1 MIWSRINFI
10 ALFGLVGLAKADTT
24 FLNESTAVP
33 KFHLTLTPSL
43 VKDDYRLHGK
53 IVLSRACGSN
63 ETLVVLPKTIASVAS
78 AQYGASGLTASDKEG
93 SLPLDFQEVA
103 QGPFGLPTQQWTP
116 KRATEGPVSIEF
128 TAKPASVNVSA
139 LPGPHFDIRNATGGL
154 TGSMWALVPVPN
166 PLSGDN
172 YNIIVS
178 WNISAEQSAAYTWAD
193 GIGPHSHNFAGPV
206 TRLIQT
212 YFIVGDVKG
221 YPSMPTGP
229 NGKFGIYWL
238 EKTPFDIEQVGQYL
252 QNLLSYSTKF
262 WQDNSTDPYRVFIRI
277 NEEQRA
283 GSVGTGAGGTAL
295 LRSFL
300 FGYNRDTGLA
310 QDRVITLLA
319 HEMTHNWTP
328 WSSGT
333 NAEQSR
339 YNEGGAEFWSLRL
352 LWRAG
357 MLTADQYLNE
367 MNTRAVEY
375 YTNPTVNYTDE
386 KAQEVAWEIRD
397 AQRIPYGRGML
408 HFANIDAQ
416 MRAKYNG
423 TQKLDNLAI
432 PFLHTC
438 QKNGNCG
445 AEEWFSLLKSS
456 LGQEAVDDWNKAQQ
470 KLSDDLLAVLAQ
482 RNYQADP
489 PTLQEMRKT
498 LWEKV
503 FSGGWSTEANN
514 ESPGLPRKR
523 TSEETA
529 LYIGTLN
536 EDVPI
541 KSKGNVVPDYRRA
554 RQPVMFKASFQ
565 FGGKLAFYWVDAHFQ
580 KVPAESVDID
590 GNMSYADI
598 KGMVASHYDANE
610 VDRVG
615 EWNWEKVVHWTRH
628 RVTIVARRTNAGV
641 GVIGVRPRPLPDI
654 EEDLGELQQIRL
666 VEPCL
671 REEEE
676 EEE

>member
-1 MIWSRINFI
+1 MIWSRINFV

-33 KFHLTLTPSL
+33 KFHLNLTPSL

-53 IVLSRACGSN
+53 IVFNRACGSN

-78 AQYGASGLTASDKEG
+78 AQYGASGLTASDKTG
-93 SLPLDFQEVA
+93 ALPLDFQEVA

-172 YNIIVS
+172 YNITVS

-193 GIGPHSHNFAGPV
+193 GVGPHSHNFVGPV
-206 TRLIQT
+206 TRLTQT

-221 YPSMPTGP
+221 YPSMPTSP
-229 NGKFGIYWL
+229 DGKFGIYWL

-300 FGYNRDTGLA
+300 FGYNRDAGLA

-357 MLTADQYLNE
+357 MLTTDQYLNE

-375 YTNPTVNYTDE
+375 YTNPTVNFTDE

-432 PFLHTC
+432 PFLQTC
-438 QKNGNCG
+438 QLNGNCG
-445 AEEWFSLLKSS
+445 GGEWFPLLKSS
-456 LGQEAVDDWNKAQQ
+456 LGQEAVDDWNK
-470 KLSDDLLAVLAQ
+470 V
-482 RNYQADP
+482 
-489 PTLQEMRKT
+489 T
-498 LWEKV
+498 
-503 FSGGWSTEANN
+503 SG
-514 ESPGLPRKR
+514 
-523 TSEETA
+523 
-529 LYIGTLN
+529 
-536 EDVPI
+536 
-541 KSKGNVVPDYRRA
+541 
-554 RQPVMFKASFQ
+554 QPLI
-565 FGGKLAFYWVDAHFQ
+565 KLAEGSLGPCFEVSQNGTSPVVYVW
-580 KVPAESVDID
+580 KVKEGLNTSNSD
-590 GNMSYADI
+590 
-598 KGMVASHYDANE
+598 
-610 VDRVG
+610 
-615 EWNWEKVVHWTRH
+615 
-628 RVTIVARRTNAGV
+628 
-641 GVIGVRPRPLPDI
+641 
-654 EEDLGELQQIRL
+654 
-666 VEPCL
+666 CL
-671 REEEE
+671 I
-676 EEE
+676 

>member
-1 MIWSRINFI
+1 MAVFSRI
-10 ALFGLVGLAKADTT
+10 AD
-24 FLNESTAVP
+24 
-33 KFHLTLTPSL
+33 
-43 VKDDYRLHGK
+43 
-53 IVLSRACGSN
+53 
-63 ETLVVLPKTIASVAS
+63 LP
-78 AQYGASGLTASDKEG
+78 
-93 SLPLDFQEVA
+93 
-103 QGPFGLPTQQWTP
+103 
-116 KRATEGPVSIEF
+116 
-128 TAKPASVNVSA
+128 
-139 LPGPHFDIRNATGGL
+139 
-154 TGSMWALVPVPN
+154 
-166 PLSGDN
+166 
-172 YNIIVS
+172 
-178 WNISAEQSAAYTWAD
+178 
-193 GIGPHSHNFAGPV
+193 
-206 TRLIQT
+206 
-212 YFIVGDVKG
+212 
-221 YPSMPTGP
+221 
-229 NGKFGIYWL
+229 
-238 EKTPFDIEQVGQYL
+238 
-252 QNLLSYSTKF
+252 
-262 WQDNSTDPYRVFIRI
+262 
-277 NEEQRA
+277 
-283 GSVGTGAGGTAL
+283 
-295 LRSFL
+295 
-300 FGYNRDTGLA
+300 
-310 QDRVITLLA
+310 
-319 HEMTHNWTP
+319 
-328 WSSGT
+328 
-333 NAEQSR
+333 
-339 YNEGGAEFWSLRL
+339 
-352 LWRAG
+352 
-357 MLTADQYLNE
+357 
-367 MNTRAVEY
+367 
-375 YTNPTVNYTDE
+375 
-386 KAQEVAWEIRD
+386 
-397 AQRIPYGRGML
+397 
-408 HFANIDAQ
+408 
-416 MRAKYNG
+416 
-423 TQKLDNLAI
+423 
-432 PFLHTC
+432 
-438 QKNGNCG
+438 
-445 AEEWFSLLKSS
+445 
-456 LGQEAVDDWNKAQQ
+456 KAQQ

-671 REEEE
+671 RDEEEE
-676 EEE
+676 EE

>member
-1 MIWSRINFI
+1 MIWSRIKSI
-10 ALFGLVGLAKADTT
+10 ALFGLVGFATADAT

-43 VKDDYRLHGK
+43 VQDDYRLHGK

-93 SLPLDFQEVA
+93 ALPLDFQEVD

-116 KRATEGPVSIEF
+116 KRATEGPVLIEF
-128 TAKPASVNVSA
+128 TAKPASVNTSA

-172 YNIIVS
+172 YNITVS
-178 WNISAEQSAAYTWAD
+178 WNISAEQGAAYTWAD
-193 GIGPHSHNFAGPV
+193 GVGPHSHNFVGPV
-206 TRLIQT
+206 TRLAQT
-212 YFIVGDVKG
+212 FFIVGRRL
-221 YPSMPTGP
+221 
-229 NGKFGIYWL
+229 GK
-238 EKTPFDIEQVGQYL
+238 YL
-252 QNLLSYSTKF
+252 QSLLSYSTKF
-262 WQDNSTDPYRVFIRI
+262 WQDNSTDPYRVFICI

-283 GSVGTGAGGTAL
+283 GTVGTGAGGTAL

-357 MLTADQYLNE
+357 MLTTDQYLNE

-432 PFLHTC
+432 SFLHTC
-438 QKNGNCG
+438 QQSGNCG
-445 AEEWFSLLKSS
+445 AEECTVAVAIAVNISIKMAVFSRVTDLSR
-456 LGQEAVDDWNKAQQ
+456 AQQ
-470 KLSDDLLAVLAQ
+470 KSCDDLLAVLIEK
-482 RNYQADP
+482 NHPTSP
-489 PTLQEMRKT
+489 PALDTMRKT
-498 LWEKV
+498 LWAKV
-503 FSGGWSTEANN
+503 FSGGWNTEAENP
-514 ESPGLPRKR
+514 SPELLRKR

-541 KSKGNVVPDYRRA
+541 KSKGNLIPDYRRA
-554 RQPVMFKASFQ
+554 RQPVLFKASFQ
-565 FGGKLAFYWVDAHFQ
+565 FGGKLAFFWVDAQYQ
-580 KVPAESVDID
+580 KLPADSVDID
-590 GNMSYADI
+590 GNMSYEDI
-598 KGMVASHYDANE
+598 KGMVASHYDTNE
-610 VDRVG
+610 MDRVG
-615 EWNWEKVVHWTRH
+615 GWNWEKVVQWARH
-628 RVTIVARRTNAGV
+628 RTTALARRTNVGV
-641 GVIGVRPRPLPDI
+641 GVIGVRPAPLPDI
-654 EEDLGELQQIRL
+654 REDPSELQQIRL
-666 VEPCL
+666 VEEQML
-671 REEEE
+671 KDGESEDV
-676 EEE
+676 

>member
-1 MIWSRINFI
+1 MAPACTPDLSDCDPSFDGLCYGSNEKMTIVAFLDTVVVMIWSRINFI

-33 KFHLTLTPSL
+33 KFHLNLTPSL

-53 IVLSRACGSN
+53 IVFNRACGSN

-78 AQYGASGLTASDKEG
+78 AQYGASGLTASDKTG
-93 SLPLDFQEVA
+93 ALPLDFQEVA

-139 LPGPHFDIRNATGGL
+139 LPGPHFDLRNATGGL

-172 YNIIVS
+172 YNITVS

-193 GIGPHSHNFAGPV
+193 GVGPHSHNSVGPV
-206 TRLIQT
+206 TRLTQT

-221 YPSMPTGP
+221 YPSMPTSP
-229 NGKFGIYWL
+229 DGKFGIYWL

-300 FGYNRDTGLA
+300 FGYNRDAGLA

-357 MLTADQYLNE
+357 MLTTDQYLNE

-375 YTNPTVNYTDE
+375 YTNPTVNFTDE

-432 PFLHTC
+432 PFLQTC
-438 QKNGNCG
+438 QLNGNCG
-445 AEEWFSLLKSS
+445 GGEWFPLLKSS
-456 LGQEAVDDWNKAQQ
+456 LGQEAVDDWNK
-470 KLSDDLLAVLAQ
+470 V
-482 RNYQADP
+482 
-489 PTLQEMRKT
+489 T
-498 LWEKV
+498 
-503 FSGGWSTEANN
+503 SG
-514 ESPGLPRKR
+514 
-523 TSEETA
+523 
-529 LYIGTLN
+529 
-536 EDVPI
+536 
-541 KSKGNVVPDYRRA
+541 
-554 RQPVMFKASFQ
+554 QPLI
-565 FGGKLAFYWVDAHFQ
+565 KLAEGSLGPCFEVSQNGTSPVVYVW
-580 KVPAESVDID
+580 KVKEGLNTSNSD
-590 GNMSYADI
+590 
-598 KGMVASHYDANE
+598 
-610 VDRVG
+610 
-615 EWNWEKVVHWTRH
+615 
-628 RVTIVARRTNAGV
+628 
-641 GVIGVRPRPLPDI
+641 
-654 EEDLGELQQIRL
+654 
-666 VEPCL
+666 CL
-671 REEEE
+671 I
-676 EEE
+676 

>member
-1 MIWSRINFI
+1 MIWSRINYI
-10 ALFGLVGLAKADTT
+10 ALFGLVGLVEADAT
-24 FLNESTAVP
+24 FLNQSTAVP

-43 VKDDYRLHGK
+43 VQDDYRLHGK
-53 IVLSRACGSN
+53 IVLSRSCGSN
-63 ETLVVLPKTIASVAS
+63 ETLVVLPNTIASVAS
-78 AQYGASGLTASDKEG
+78 AQYGANGLTASDKEG
-93 SLPLDFQEVA
+93 ALPLDFQEVA

-116 KRATEGPVSIEF
+116 KRATEGAVSIEF

-166 PLSGDN
+166 PLSGDD
-172 YNIIVS
+172 YNITVS
-178 WNISAEQSAAYTWAD
+178 WNISSEQGAAYTWYD
-193 GIGPHSHNFAGPV
+193 GVGPHSHNFVGPV
-206 TRLIQT
+206 IRLTQT
-212 YFIVGDVKG
+212 YFIVGDVKA

-229 NGKFGIYWL
+229 DGKFGIYWL
-238 EKTPFDIEQVGQYL
+238 EKTPFDIDQVGQYL
-252 QNLLSYSTKF
+252 QSLLSYSTRF

-300 FGYNRDTGLA
+300 FGYNRDAGLA

-357 MLTADQYLNE
+357 MLTTDQYLNE
-367 MNTRAVEY
+367 MNARAVEY

-432 PFLHTC
+432 PFLQTC
-438 QKNGNCG
+438 QLNGNCG
-445 AEEWFSLLKSS
+445 GGEWFPLLKSS
-456 LGQEAVDDWNKAQQ
+456 LGQEAVDDWNKVSSGQPLIKPVEGSLGPCFEVAQNGT
-470 KLSDDLLAVLAQ
+470 APVV
-482 RNYQADP
+482 YV
-489 PTLQEMRKT
+489 
-498 LWEKV
+498 WKV
-503 FSGGWSTEANN
+503 KE
-514 ESPGLPRKR
+514 GLN
-523 TSEETA
+523 TSNPE
-529 LYIGTLN
+529 
-536 EDVPI
+536 
-541 KSKGNVVPDYRRA
+541 
-554 RQPVMFKASFQ
+554 
-565 FGGKLAFYWVDAHFQ
+565 
-580 KVPAESVDID
+580 
-590 GNMSYADI
+590 
-598 KGMVASHYDANE
+598 
-610 VDRVG
+610 
-615 EWNWEKVVHWTRH
+615 
-628 RVTIVARRTNAGV
+628 
-641 GVIGVRPRPLPDI
+641 
-654 EEDLGELQQIRL
+654 
-666 VEPCL
+666 CL
-671 REEEE
+671 I
-676 EEE
+676 